1 MSTTEAG
8 RPTPGKS
15 GNPDPRDG
23 GPLQAAPLQT
33 APLQTVPLQTLIESA
48 RRLDELS
55 CARIL
60 GTIADAVHAAHKAG
74 QPLAALTPSA
84 IGVRPDGSVA
94 FTGAPPSPRY
104 TAPER
109 LRGGSTDRR
118 TDVFTLG
125 VILWEALAHER
136 LFDGP
141 DDAAVTRA
149 VLDGAFRP
157 PSELNANV
165 PAELD
170 AICKRALARDPADR
184 YQSARVM
191 AAEIEAVLGDA
202 GYPDSNEPIARFLAA
217 LAAPAPSSAA
227 APATGLPASAPAST
241 ASRTSVPAVTQP
253 MASIAVPGDTE
264 VMSALQVPAAVPAT
278 PAAKPRAATQPPAA
292 SFAVS
297 GV

>member
-1 MSTTEAG
+1 MTD
-8 RPTPGKS
+8 
-15 GNPDPRDG
+15 NPDLQG
-23 GPLQAAPLQT
+23 GAPLHAAPLQ
-33 APLQTVPLQTLIESA
+33 AVIDSA

-60 GTIADAVHAAHKAG
+60 GTIADAVHAAHRAG

-84 IGVRPDGSVA
+84 ITVRPDGSVA
-94 FTGAPPSPRY
+94 FTPAPASPRY
-104 TAPER
+104 SAPER

-184 YQSARVM
+184 YPSAKVM
-191 AAEIEAVLGDA
+191 AAEIDAVLGDA
-202 GYPDSNEPIARFLAA
+202 GYPESSDPIAKFFAA
-217 LAAPAPSSAA
+217 L
-227 APATGLPASAPAST
+227 
-241 ASRTSVPAVTQP
+241 
-253 MASIAVPGDTE
+253 
-264 VMSALQVPAAVPAT
+264 
-278 PAAKPRAATQPPAA
+278 
-292 SFAVS
+292 
-297 GV
+297 